1 MSLIGIHIDSTP
13 NSLID
18 QIEYY
23 HNKNCNTLQLFVST
37 NKKHM
42 IFYEPIKKLINKL
55 GIILS
60 VHISYTINIASDPNN
75 YSWGIMQFVEEIK
88 IANIIGAYAVV
99 VHLGKQ
105 LDLSKEVALNNMFIN
120 LLKVLD
126 KTKDLDIKILIE
138 TSTGQGSEMCYDLNE
153 FSEFFKKIK
162 KIKNN
167 RIGICLDTCHIFN
180 AGYDI
185 RTKKTTEIY
194 LKNFEDKIGINNI
207 KLIHLN
213 DSYNNLGMKIDRH
226 QNLGRG
232 YIGIEGIKQII
243 MFFTSLNIPIV
254 LETPDEF
261 INDDLTIL
269 SRYSVKPFSLNKI

>member
-23 HNKNCNTLQLFVST
+23 NNKNCKALQLFVST
-37 NKKHM
+37 NKKHKD
-42 IFYEPIKKLINKL
+42 FYKPKKKLINNL

-60 VHISYTINIASDPNN
+60 VHISYTINIASDSNN
-75 YSWGIMQFVEEIK
+75 YSWGIMQFIEEIK
-88 IANIIGAYAVV
+88 IAHEIGAYAVV

-105 LDLSKEVALNNMFIN
+105 LDLTKEIALNNMFIN

-126 KTKDLDIKILIE
+126 AIDELDIKILIE
-138 TSTGQGSEMCYDLNE
+138 TSTGQGSEMCYNLDD
-153 FSEFFKKIK
+153 FAMFFKKIK
-162 KIKNN
+162 NN
-167 RIGICLDTCHIFN
+167 KIGICLDTCHIFN

-185 RTKKTTEIY
+185 RTKKTTETY
-194 LKNFEDKIGINNI
+194 LKEFDDKIGITNI

-213 DSYNNLGMKIDRH
+213 DSYNDLGKHIDRH
-226 QNLGRG
+226 QNIGRG
-232 YIGIEGIKQII
+232 YIGVEGIKQII

-261 INDDLTIL
+261 INDDLAIL
-269 SRYSVKPFSLNKI
+269 SRYAIKPFSVNKK

>member
-18 QIEYY
+18 QIKYY

-37 NKKHM
+37 NKKHKE
-42 IFYEPIKKLINKL
+42 FYEPIKKLINKL
-55 GIILS
+55 NIILS
-60 VHISYTINIASDPNN
+60 VHISYTINIASDPNI
-75 YSWGIMQFVEEIK
+75 YSWGIMQFIEEIQ
-88 IANIIGAYAVV
+88 IASIIGAYAVV

-105 LDLSKEVALNNMFIN
+105 LDMSKEVALNNMFIN
-120 LLKVLD
+120 LLKVLEA
-126 KTKDLDIKILIE
+126 TKNLDIKILIE
-138 TSTGQGSEMCYDLNE
+138 TSTGQGTEMCYDLNE
-153 FSEFFKKIK
+153 FALFFK

-185 RTKKTTEIY
+185 RTKKTTENY
-194 LKNFEDKIGINNI
+194 LKLFEEEIGINYI

-213 DSYNNLGMKIDRH
+213 DSSNDLGMKIDRH
-226 QNLGRG
+226 QNIGKG
-232 YIGIEGIKQII
+232 YIGLEGIKQII

-254 LETPDEF
+254 LETPDEY
-261 INDDLTIL
+261 INDDLIIL
-269 SRYSVKPFSLNKI
+269 SKYAVKPISVNK

>member
-1 MSLIGIHIDSTP
+1 MSLIGIHIDSSP
-13 NSLID
+13 NSIID

-23 HNKNCNTLQLFVST
+23 NNKNYKALQLFVFT
-37 NKKHM
+37 NKKYKE
-42 IFYEPIKKLINKL
+42 FYEPIKKIIKKL
-55 GIILS
+55 GVILS

-75 YSWGIMQFVEEIK
+75 YSWGIMQFIEEIK
-88 IANIIGAYAVV
+88 IASYIGAYAVV

-120 LLKVLD
+120 LLRVLD
-126 KTKDLDIKILIE
+126 ITKKLDIKILIE
-138 TSTGQGSEMCYDLNE
+138 TSTGQGSEMCYDLDELAKFYN
-153 FSEFFKKIK
+153 

-194 LKNFEDKIGINNI
+194 LKNFEDKIGINSI

-213 DSYNNLGMKIDRH
+213 DSSNDIGKHIDRH

-269 SRYSVKPFSLNKI
+269 SRYSVKPISLNKI

>member
-18 QIEYY
+18 QIQYY

-37 NKKHM
+37 NKKHKE
-42 IFYEPIKKLINKL
+42 FYEPIKKLINKL
-55 GIILS
+55 NIILS

-75 YSWGIMQFVEEIK
+75 YSWGIMQFIEEIK
-88 IANIIGAYAVV
+88 VASEIGAYAVV

-105 LDLSKEVALNNMFIN
+105 LDLTKEVALNNMLIN

-126 KTKDLDIKILIE
+126 ATMNLDIKILIE
-138 TSTGQGSEMCYDLNE
+138 TSTGQGTEMCYDLNE
-153 FSEFFKKIK
+153 FASFFK

-185 RTKKTTEIY
+185 RTKKTTEKY
-194 LKNFEDKIGINNI
+194 LMNFEDKIGINNI

-213 DSYNNLGMKIDRH
+213 DSYNDLGMNIDRH
-226 QNLGRG
+226 QNIGKG

-243 MFFTSLNIPIV
+243 MFFTNLNIPIV

-261 INDDLTIL
+261 INDDLAIL
-269 SRYSVKPFSLNKI
+269 SRYSIKPFSLNKI

>member
-23 HNKNCNTLQLFVST
+23 HNKNCKALQLFVST

-60 VHISYTINIASDPNN
+60 VHISYTINIAADPNN
-75 YSWGIMQFVEEIK
+75 YSWGHMQFVEEIK
-88 IANIIGAYAVV
+88 IASMIGAYAVV

-126 KTKDLDIKILIE
+126 ITKDFDIKILIE
-138 TSTGQGSEMCYDLNE
+138 TSTGQGTEMCYDLDE
-153 FSEFFKKIK
+153 FSLFFK

-185 RTKKTTEIY
+185 RTKKTVEEYIK
-194 LKNFEDKIGINNI
+194 LFEDKIGINNI

-213 DSYNNLGMKIDRH
+213 DSYNNLGMNIDRH

-254 LETPDEF
+254 LETPDEY
-261 INDDLTIL
+261 INDDMDIL
-269 SRYSVKPFSLNKI
+269 SKYSVKPISVNKI

>member
-13 NSLID
+13 NSIID
-18 QIEYY
+18 QIQYY
-23 HNKNCNTLQLFVST
+23 HNKNYNTLQLFVST
-37 NKKHM
+37 NKKHRE
-42 IFYEPIKKLINKL
+42 FYEPIKKLINKL

-75 YSWGIMQFVEEIK
+75 YSWGHMQFIEEIK
-88 IANIIGAYAVV
+88 IAHDIGAYAVV

-105 LDLSKEVALNNMFIN
+105 LDLTKEVALNNMFIN

-126 KTKDLDIKILIE
+126 ATKELDIKILIE
-138 TSTGQGSEMCYDLNE
+138 TSTGQGSEMCYDINE
-153 FSEFFKKIK
+153 FAMFFK

-185 RTKKTTEIY
+185 RTKKTTENY
-194 LKNFEDKIGINNI
+194 LKNFEDKIGINSI

-213 DSYNNLGMKIDRH
+213 DSYNDIGKHIDRH
-226 QNLGRG
+226 QNIGRG

-254 LETPDEF
+254 LETPDEY
-261 INDDLTIL
+261 INDDLAIL
-269 SRYSVKPFSLNKI
+269 SKYSIKPFSLNKI